1 MWHQEMINDN
11 VHSHTCKTMVRTES
25 PVIDIHPSIHPD
37 WDFVNPR
44 QPMLILYRNRHV
56 WGILVIASLIPL
68 VLSSPPIS
76 ILYLMPISLCN
87 ISADVCT
94 MREKHWRKS
103 EHPLSYIFLFN
114 RDTYSVKRNTH
125 WHVQIQCFNRCQ
137 WLTSVIL
144 FSLSS
149 AWGGLSDKIYT
160 KNIL

>member
-1 MWHQEMINDN
+1 MFIHIHARQWLEQNHHKLIFIHLDWGF
-11 VHSHTCKTMVRTES
+11 VH
-25 PVIDIHPSIHPD
+25 
-37 WDFVNPR
+37 PR
-44 QPMLILYRNRHV
+44 QPMLILYINRHV
-56 WGILVIASLIPL
+56 WEILVIASLIPL
-68 VLSSPPIS
+68 VLSSPPIR

-94 MREKHWRKS
+94 MRQQHWRKS
-103 EHPLSYIFLFN
+103 EHPLSYISLFN

-125 WHVQIQCFNRCQ
+125 WHVQIQCFNRCH

-149 AWGGLSDKIYT
+149 VLKGGRLSDKIDT